1 MIQYLIK
8 SDKGKIGKAGMKICR
23 NGGRKENTM
32 LEHLILEMIQYYK
45 GDPKRIQ
52 HFIKVHNFART
63 IGKLEGLDT
72 QTLFVLETAAI
83 VHDIGIK
90 VSEEKYGSCEGKLQ
104 EQEGPA
110 VAEPML
116 KKLGFDEEVIK
127 RVCYLIGHHHTYD
140 NMDGMDYQILVEADF
155 LVNLYEDAA
164 SMDAVEKA
172 YQKIFRTES
181 GKRIC
186 REMFGLGE

>member
-1 MIQYLIK
+1 
-8 SDKGKIGKAGMKICR
+8 
-23 NGGRKENTM
+23 M
-32 LEHLILEMIQYYK
+32 LEQLILEMIQYYTK
-45 GDPKRIQ
+45 DPKRIQ
-52 HFIKVHNFART
+52 HFMKVHNFART
-63 IGKLEGLDT
+63 IGRLEGLDN

-90 VSEEKYGSCEGKLQ
+90 ISEEKYGSCEGKLQ

-116 KKLGFDEEVIK
+116 KRLGFDEEVID

-140 NMDGMDYQILVEADF
+140 NIDGVDYQILVEADF

-164 SMDAVEKA
+164 SMEAVEHA

-186 REMFGLGE
+186 REMFGCKID

>member
-1 MIQYLIK
+1 
-8 SDKGKIGKAGMKICR
+8 
-23 NGGRKENTM
+23 M
-32 LEHLILEMIQYYK
+32 LEHLILEMIQYYT
-45 GDPKRIQ
+45 GDTKRIQ

-63 IGKLEGLDT
+63 IGKLEGLDN
-72 QTLFVLETAAI
+72 QPLFVLETAAI

-90 VSEEKYGSCEGKLQ
+90 VSEEKYGACEGKLQ
-104 EQEGPA
+104 EQEGPT

-116 KKLGFDEEVIK
+116 KRLGFDEEVIK

-140 NMDGMDYQILVEADF
+140 NIDGIDYQILVEADF

-164 SMDAVEKA
+164 SMDAVENA

-186 REMFGLGE
+186 REMFGL